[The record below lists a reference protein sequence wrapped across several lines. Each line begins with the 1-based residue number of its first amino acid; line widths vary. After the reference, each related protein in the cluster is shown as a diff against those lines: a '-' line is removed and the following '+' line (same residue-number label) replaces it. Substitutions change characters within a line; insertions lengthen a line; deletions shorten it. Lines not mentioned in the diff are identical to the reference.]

1 MSHRILNVPPDCDE
15 LKEFIELFKFQ
26 SEKETYV
33 RHTLLHIKQKWGVE
47 LTLGDGFH
55 DSTMTVTK
63 DGKLVFPYRHL
74 ASDKL
79 DIYLKEKI
87 GDLNLYSR
95 LYESK
100 ARSYE
105 INIAYNIGNMDNQY
119 WGDLTISL
127 DNDFN
132 IINSTF
138 TFDSNEAPT
147 RRVEFWLA
155 RCSWLN
161 K

>member
-1 MSHRILNVPPDCDE
+1 M
-15 LKEFIELFKFQ
+15 
-26 SEKETYV
+26 
-33 RHTLLHIKQKWGVE
+33 
-47 LTLGDGFH
+47 TLGDGFH
-55 DSTMTVTK
+55 DSTMSVTK

-79 DIYLKEKI
+79 NIFLKEKI
-87 GDLNLYSR
+87 GDLNIYSR
-95 LYESK
+95 IYESK
-100 ARSYE
+100 QRSYE
-105 INIAYNIGNMDNQY
+105 IDIPYNIGTIENDY
-119 WGDLTISL
+119 WGDLRISF

-132 IINSTF
+132 IIISTF
-138 TFDSNEAPT
+138 TFDSNEALT

>member
-1 MSHRILNVPPDCDE
+1 M
-15 LKEFIELFKFQ
+15 
-26 SEKETYV
+26 
-33 RHTLLHIKQKWGVE
+33 
-47 LTLGDGFH
+47 TLGDGFH
-55 DSTMTVTK
+55 DSTMSVTK

-138 TFDSNEAPT
+138 TFDSNEALT